1 MCDNT
6 NALPV
11 IADIQPILLE
21 RNGKIIIAMMIY
33 VLARWRMYG
42 LSAEN
47 DNHNAVGIIVD
58 RKPQ

>member
-33 VLARWRMYG
+33 VLAR
-42 LSAEN
+42 
-47 DNHNAVGIIVD
+47 
-58 RKPQ
+58 